1 MGRTNT
7 IGNCSRAKLDYLIS
21 QQVVEGVGDITAV
34 NAGNGLTG
42 GGSSGAVTLAVDIDG
57 ATDGTGITVADGD
70 LVLIADADDS
80 NAVKKVSV
88 SQLVSTH
95 DPAGSNRQIQF
106 NNNGVFGASANL
118 TFGGTLLSATGSI
131 ELTGSMGLNV
141 KGGSITHGLTLP
153 NETSDTS
160 GMVKATAYLTY
171 SSVRYKENIQPI
183 EEPLKKLEN
192 LRGVRFDWK
201 DSGKKD
207 IGFIVEEVLQELPE
221 VIGYDNGTPSS
232 MDYAKMTSFLLQC
245 VKEQQ
250 IELDKQREKIKFLE
264 KHLCKP

>member
-1 MGRTNT
+1 
-7 IGNCSRAKLDYLIS
+7 
-21 QQVVEGVGDITAV
+21 
-34 NAGNGLTG
+34 
-42 GGSSGAVTLAVDIDG
+42 
-57 ATDGTGITVADGD
+57 
-70 LVLIADADDS
+70 
-80 NAVKKVSV
+80 
-88 SQLVSTH
+88 
-95 DPAGSNRQIQF
+95 
-106 NNNGVFGASANL
+106 
-118 TFGGTLLSATGSI
+118 
-131 ELTGSMGLNV
+131 
-141 KGGSITHGLTLP
+141 
-153 NETSDTS
+153 
-160 GMVKATAYLTY
+160 MVKATAYLTY

-250 IELDKQREKIKFLE
+250 AELNKQREKIKFLE
-264 KHLCKP
+264 KHLCKS